1 MFNGSA
7 VRSILGRRSLE
18 PMGGGGRRGRRK
30 AIVIVGGGVR
40 TDDEDRP
47 HRDDAMKTFLTSSE
61 DSLTRDEDA
70 RHRDEDG
77 PDLR

>member
-47 HRDDAMKTFLTSSE
+47 HRDE
-61 DSLTRDEDA
+61 DVPHFE
-70 RHRDEDG
+70 
-77 PDLR
+77 